1 MRFLADEN
9 IPMALMA
16 ALRQHGHD
24 VVAAGAIIGGSADRE
39 VAARA
44 AAEGRI
50 VLTFD
55 KDFGAIAMRGALPRA
70 LASCSCASCRKA
82 RRMRP
87 RSCCASSPGWARS
100 RASSW

>member
-55 KDFGAIAMRGALPRA
+55 KDFGAIAMRGG
-70 LASCSCASCRKA
+70 LAPCPGIVLLRFVPESPEDAA
-82 RRMRP
+82 